1 MDLHGFE
8 DLRIDLNRQGF
19 LRRWKIMRAWKNYRS
34 LRDPNDSL
42 VKHNG
47 TESRLNIEEIMARVE
62 TNPQIEV
69 EAFEISTIKN
79 STNMELKRKIR
90 KAKSPMEVAA
100 YTTILLLDDFMN
112 EKSVTDLWDETPSL
126 VQKLKEVAEV
136 VYDEKDKS

>member
-1 MDLHGFE
+1 MGTY
-8 DLRIDLNRQGF
+8 RQ
-19 LRRWKIMRAWKNYRS
+19 
-34 LRDPNDSL
+34 PSL
-42 VKHNG
+42 VLDKN
-47 TESRLNIEEIMARVE
+47 TEEGVKRRDDEIKKRLQRKETEAIRHKQEILF
-62 TNPQIEV
+62 NSKI